1 MRQLLLLIVV
11 FFASQWLF
19 KKLRRAQTAAQPGA
33 QQSGPSARTSAR
45 PSAGPSPSRG
55 AAPQLP
61 DPLIRCAQCGVHTPR
76 SESIVVAGHRFC
88 SADHAKRYEDRP
100 TGRDAR

>member
-1 MRQLLLLIVV
+1 MRQLLLLIFV

-19 KKLRRAQTAAQPGA
+19 KKLRRAQAAAQ
-33 QQSGPSARTSAR
+33 SGAR
-45 PSAGPSPSRG
+45 PGPAGSTSAGPSASRAR

-61 DPLIRCAQCGVHTPR
+61 DPLVRCAECGVHTPR
-76 SESIVVAGHRFC
+76 GESIVVAGHRFC
-88 SADHAKRYEDRP
+88 SADHAARYAEHP